1 MWEIIFFSRTTV
13 DVISFFLNLA
23 AAEQNFTLPE
33 ENLEHIFIRYW
44 HLEMA
49 EDRCDLVSAL
59 HVVECVLDSMDL
71 LRSDPYAPN

>member
-1 MWEIIFFSRTTV
+1 M
-13 DVISFFLNLA
+13 SFLSFNSA